1 MFRNSGKTAHTHAV
15 TGFGPRLGVAELIR
29 APGTKHAPLEFAA
42 LKPRPIVCSCARMLR
57 FPASTKILIISEQL
71 LATLG
76 NCEIFNDS
84 AQLRNRCTR
93 LAIIEVTESYLKV
106 T

>member
-1 MFRNSGKTAHTHAV
+1 MFRNAGKAAHTHAV
-15 TGFGPRLGVAELIR
+15 TGFGPRLRVARLIR

-42 LKPRPIVCSCARMLR
+42 LKLRPIVCSCARMLR
-57 FPASTKILIISEQL
+57 FPASTKILIISKQL

-84 AQLRNRCTR
+84 AHLRNRCTK
-93 LAIIEVTESYLKV
+93 LAVTEVTESYLKV